1 VLWLLLVLA
10 VAAGA
15 GLPFQAGVNA
25 SLATALESPLRAA
38 LVSFAAGTLLL
49 LVVALV
55 FAGGLPSGSRL
66 SEAPWWAWTG
76 GAFGA
81 LYVTVAVVV
90 APRLGVVFLLA
101 ATLAGQAVA
110 SAVID
115 HLGWVGLRDHPI
127 SPGRLAGVALTLVGV
142 GMVRFL

>member
-1 VLWLLLVLA
+1 MFWLLLVLA

-25 SLATALESPLRAA
+25 ALATGLESPLRAA
-38 LVSFAAGTLLL
+38 LLSFAGGTIL
-49 LVVALV
+49 LVAVVLV
-55 FAGGLPSGSRL
+55 FARGLPPVSRL
-66 SEAPWWAWTG
+66 PEVPWWAWTG

-81 LYVTVAVVV
+81 LYVTIAAVV

-110 SAVID
+110 SVVID
-115 HLGWVGLRDHPI
+115 HLGWVGLRDHPV